1 MVILLMDYFLIR
13 NNSKP
18 CYNLR
23 NYQPFEFMDTLTS
36 IRVFH
41 QVVQNGSFTK
51 AADVLDISV
60 AMASKHI
67 AHLERTLGAKLLHRN
82 SRNIHLTEAGEHYH
96 QESLH
101 AMEVLDNAKQVATGA
116 STHPQGGLKITMPRW
131 FANPKVAGFLAEFQQ
146 RYPDIVLN
154 LSLSNQLVDLVA
166 EGFDLALRLT
176 HEPKPSLITRPLTMM
191 DFYLVASPEYLSRHG
206 TPTTPDEL
214 NEHQA
219 ILPTY
224 VKMDSL
230 TITHK
235 LNKTKH
241 TIEPTAIIVSNDT
254 PMNTE
259 LAREGMGIGYA
270 PDWLVERDLAEG
282 GLVRLL
288 PDYDVL
294 SVTLYAVYMD
304 RAFLS
309 AKVRAFIDFWVEKCQ
324 KDA

>member
-1 MVILLMDYFLIR
+1 
-13 NNSKP
+13 
-18 CYNLR
+18 
-23 NYQPFEFMDTLTS
+23 MDTLTS

-51 AADVLDISV
+51 AADALDISV

-101 AMEVLDNAKQVATGA
+101 AMEVLDDAKQVATGA
-116 STHPQGGLKITMPRW
+116 STHPQGELKITMPRW

-191 DFYLVASPEYLSRHG
+191 DFYLVASPDYLSRHG

-241 TIEPTAIIVSNDT
+241 TIKPTAIIVSNDT

-259 LAREGMGIGYA
+259 LALKGMGIGYA
-270 PDWLVERDLAEG
+270 PHWLVECDLAAG
-282 GLVRLL
+282 RLVRLL

-324 KDA
+324 KES